1 MARRSRT
8 SKKPK
13 YKKPQYTYFGSAN
26 MSRMPHPNKF
36 NKVFPFD
43 QLPTELREV
52 VYEEMLAGH
61 KLNIVRDSKEGRFV
75 PKSVTCRTGVNFRY
89 PMYYSDRRRIFPNRA
104 LSILRVNKAIS
115 AEALSVLYG
124 RNEFKF
130 WDMKVMRDFMEMIQG
145 NISLLREVS
154 LEAHGCI
161 ILNIKHLWAIENLKS
176 MEISLPS
183 TGGDHSYIN
192 HLCAALR
199 RFIARKEG
207 PEDQAEEA
215 SKISFVAD
223 GGFSPAPGI
232 AWSSEEAPEKMK
244 GELLRR
250 LRHPKTPFKP

>member
-1 MARRSRT
+1 MARSSRN

-52 VYEEMLAGH
+52 VYEELLAGH
-61 KLNIVRDSKEGRFV
+61 KLNIIRESKEGRFV
-75 PKSVTCRTGVNFRY
+75 PKSVTCGTGINFRY
-89 PMYYSDRRRIFPNRA
+89 PSYYSDRPRIFPNRA
-104 LSILRVNKAIS
+104 LSILRVSKAIS

-124 RNEFKF
+124 RNKFKF
-130 WDMKVMRDFMEMIQG
+130 GDMKVMRDFMETIQD
-145 NISLLREVS
+145 NTSLLREVS
-154 LEAHGCI
+154 VAAHGCI
-161 ILNIKHLWAIENLKS
+161 ISNIKYLWAIENLKS

-192 HLCAALR
+192 HLCAALQK
-199 RFIARKEG
+199 FIARKQG
-207 PEDQAEEA
+207 LKDQAEEA

-223 GGFSPAPGI
+223 REFSPTPGM
-232 AWSSEEAPEKMK
+232 AWFSKEAPEEMRKSYCVD
-244 GELLRR
+244 
-250 LRHPKTPFKP
+250 